1 MFILLIAIIIT
12 LAVSAL
18 CSLLEA
24 MLLSTTASDVEA
36 LKKQNLRKGIL
47 LEQFKTDIQET
58 SSAILALNTIAN
70 TLGATVVG
78 GFAIKIFGEDALFYF
93 SLGMTFG
100 ILLFSEILPKN
111 IGILYKQ
118 ELVGYFIY
126 PLYTVRFIM
135 RPISIIGQKT
145 VEILIHPIKPT
156 QENHDTEII
165 LLAEKRAQEGVLT
178 EEERNMISNALTL
191 DDITVSKLKTPRQVV
206 TALDGNLTLKE
217 VFQKYPSI
225 PFARLPVYEG
235 NFDNIIGIVRRRDM
249 INTQDNLK
257 VKELMQPVIFI
268 PDAATAAI
276 ALQNFLKN
284 HQQIAVT
291 VDEFG
296 STSGVISMEDIFE
309 HILGQQI
316 FEEGDVAINMRD
328 LALLKKNRSAQNA
341 AAIQSESSKPSKPLP

>member
-1 MFILLIAIIIT
+1 MIIT
-12 LAVSAL
+12 LGTSAL
-18 CSLLEA
+18 CSIIEA
-24 MLLSTTASDVEA
+24 MILSTTTSEIEA
-36 LKKQNLRKGIL
+36 LKKQNLRKGLL
-47 LEQFKTDIQET
+47 LEQFHTDIQET

-70 TLGATVVG
+70 TLGATIIG
-78 GFAIKIFGEDALFYF
+78 GLAIKLFGEDSLVYF
-93 SLGMTFG
+93 SLGITFG

-111 IGILYKQ
+111 IGILYKK
-118 ELVGYFIY
+118 ELMAYFIY
-126 PLYTVRFIM
+126 PLYIIRIIM
-135 RPISIIGQKT
+135 RPVSIIGQKM
-145 VEILIHPIKPT
+145 VEILIHPMKPS

-165 LLAEKRAQEGVLT
+165 LLAEKRAQEGILT
-178 EEERNMISNALTL
+178 AEERNMISNALTL
-191 DDITVSKLKTPRQVV
+191 DDISVSKLKTPRQVV

-217 VFQKYPSI
+217 IFEKYSTI
-225 PFARLPVYEG
+225 PFARLPVFEN

-249 INTQDNLK
+249 MNTQSNVK
-257 VKELMQPVIFI
+257 VKELMHPVIFI
-268 PDAATAAI
+268 PEAATAAV

-328 LALLKKNRSAQNA
+328 LAMLRKNL
-341 AAIQSESSKPSKPLP
+341 SEQHSSKEKSQPQTKPLP

>member
-1 MFILLIAIIIT
+1 MLILFIAIIIT
-12 LAVSAL
+12 LSVSAL

-24 MLLSTTASDVEA
+24 MILSTTASEVEA
-36 LKKQNLRKGIL
+36 LKKENLRKGLL

-78 GFAIKIFGEDALFYF
+78 GFAIKIFGEDTLFYF

-111 IGILYKQ
+111 IGILYRN
-118 ELVGYFIY
+118 ELITYFIY
-126 PLYTVRFIM
+126 PLYIVRFIM
-135 RPISIIGQKT
+135 RPVSIIGQKT
-145 VEILIHPIKPT
+145 IELLIHPIKPA
-156 QENHDTEII
+156 QENDDTEII

-178 EEERNMISNALTL
+178 ENERKMISNALTL
-191 DDITVSKLKTPRQVV
+191 DDTTVNKLKTPRQVV
-206 TALDGNLTLKE
+206 TAIDGNFTLKE
-217 VFQKYPSI
+217 VFQKFPSI
-225 PFARLPVYEG
+225 PFSRLPVYEN

-249 INTQDNLK
+249 MNTQDNLK
-257 VKELMQPVIFI
+257 VKDIMHPVIFI
-268 PDAATAAI
+268 PDAATAAV

-284 HQQIAVT
+284 HQQLAVT

-296 STSGVISMEDIFE
+296 STSGVITMEDIFE

-316 FEEGDVAINMRD
+316 FEEGDLAINMRD
-328 LALLKKNRSAQNA
+328 LAMLKKNLAEQNS
-341 AAIQSESSKPSKPLP
+341 SEQQTSTSKKPLP

>member
-1 MFILLIAIIIT
+1 MLTLLIAMFVT
-12 LAVSAL
+12 LGISAL
-18 CSLLEA
+18 CSIIEA
-24 MLLSTTASDVEA
+24 MILSTTASEIEA
-36 LKKQNLRKGIL
+36 LKKKNFNKGVL
-47 LEQFKTDIQET
+47 LEQFHKDIQET

-70 TLGATVVG
+70 TLGATITG
-78 GFAIKIFGEDALFYF
+78 GLAIKIFGEDSLVYF

-111 IGILYKQ
+111 IGILYKKD
-118 ELVGYFIY
+118 LMGYFVY
-126 PLYTVRFIM
+126 PLYIIRVIM
-135 RPISIIGQKT
+135 RPISIIGQKAI
-145 VEILIHPIKPT
+145 ELLIHPIKPI

-178 EEERNMISNALTL
+178 EDERNMISNALTL
-191 DDITVSKLKTPRQVV
+191 DDIAVSKIKTPRQVV

-217 VFQKYPSI
+217 IFQKYPTI
-225 PFARLPVYEG
+225 PFARLPVYE
-235 NFDNIIGIVRRRDM
+235 NDFDNVIGIVRRRDM
-249 INTQDNLK
+249 MNTQDNLK

-268 PDAATAAI
+268 PDAATAAV
-276 ALQNFLKN
+276 ALQNFLKS

-328 LALLKKNRSAQNA
+328 LALLKKNLAEQHS
-341 AAIQSESSKPSKPLP
+341 SESESKPQTKPLDK